1 MPEDRLWIARYDD
14 PDRAAAAL
22 RTLAN
27 LHVLGVRVVSPAA
40 YPAVH
45 LTGHP
50 GPWRLMG
57 WLALVGGLVGL
68 ATAIALEVGTS
79 MALPLD
85 VGGKPVVAWIPYG
98 VVMFEL
104 TMLGAGATNFVA
116 LVVLAGVSRRRI
128 PKAALGT
135 VRSDRLTI
143 VVPAVGTA
151 DRLGAIRAALAGA
164 IHVEGAS

>member
-1 MPEDRLWIARYDD
+1 MPENRPWIARYDD

-22 RTLAN
+22 RSLAA
-27 LHVLGVRVVSPAA
+27 LDVPGVRVVSQAG

-57 WLALVGGLVGL
+57 WLALLGGIVGL
-68 ATAIALEVGTS
+68 AAAIALEVGTS
-79 MALPLD
+79 IAHPLD

-104 TMLGAGATNFVA
+104 TMLGAGVTNFVA

-128 PKAALGT
+128 PKAAREAVG
-135 VRSDRLTI
+135 SNRLTI
-143 VVPAVGTA
+143 IVPAAGDD
-151 DRLGAIRAALAGA
+151 DRLDAIRAALAGA
-164 IHVEGAS
+164 IHLEGAR